1 MMNKNFKVDEVVVCD
16 FGLNRGKE
24 LIITKITPDGYLLK
38 AIQVDERI
46 YFYNDRTLQKKA

>member
-24 LIITKITPDGYLLK
+24 LVITKITPDGYLLK